1 MGAMEQLPDPETA
14 WAALIARDRSL
25 DGRFVWGVR
34 TTGVYCKPSCPARRP
49 RRENVSFHADGAAA
63 RAAGFRA
70 CKRCRPDEV
79 ARDQAAVA
87 KAIALLKDAEERM
100 GLPELAAAVGYA
112 PHHFQR
118 LFTRLV
124 GMSPAAYARALR
136 AGAAADALASKA
148 SVTSAIYEAGYSAPS
163 RFYAS
168 AAPRLGMAPRTYRA
182 GGAGEVIR
190 WTVAETSLGPLLI
203 AATAKGLCRVAFDAD
218 ADDLARRFPQAE
230 IVAGDGAFAALA
242 KQVVA
247 AVEEPATA
255 HSLPIDARGTAF
267 QEAVWRALGQ
277 VPAGTSLSYSELAAR
292 AGRPQAVRAVGS
304 ACAANPVAVL
314 IPCHRARRADGGA
327 GGYAW
332 GLERKAALLARE
344 G

>member
-1 MGAMEQLPDPETA
+1 METLPDPETA
-14 WAALIARDRSL
+14 WTALIARDRGF

-34 TTGVYCKPSCPARRP
+34 STGVYCKPSCPARRP
-49 RRENVSFHADGAAA
+49 RRENVSFYADGAAA

-79 ARDQAAVA
+79 ARDEAAVA
-87 KAIALLKDAEERM
+87 QAIALLKAAEDRLA
-100 GLPELAAAVGYA
+100 LPALAAAVGYA

-118 LFTRLV
+118 LFTRIV

-136 AGAAADALASKA
+136 AGAAAEALTSEA
-148 SVTSAIYEAGYSAPS
+148 SVTAAIYDAGYSAPS

-168 AAPRLGMAPRTYRA
+168 AAPRLGMAPKAWAR

-190 WTVAETSLGPLLI
+190 WTIAETSLGPLLI
-203 AATAKGLCRVAFDAD
+203 AATDKGLCRVAFDAD
-218 ADDLARRFPQAE
+218 EDDLARRFPQAE
-230 IVAGDGAFAALA
+230 IVAGDAAFAGLA
-242 KQVVA
+242 EQVVA
-247 AVEEPATA
+247 AVEEPARA
-255 HSLPIDARGTAF
+255 HALPLDVRGTAF
-267 QEAVWRALGQ
+267 QEAVWRALAA
-277 VPAGTSLSYSELAAR
+277 VPAGETLSYAALAGR
-292 AGRPQAVRAVGS
+292 AGRPQAVRAAGS

-344 G
+344 RR